1 MLKAASG
8 KLSCKSDATV
18 RASYIIQGN
27 ALKPGKN
34 TLDFFYIVSLILTLF
49 CYFIFPSIAWSFVL
63 LRNKLFDHLQ
73 QRTIYQYQSHSQY

>member
-27 ALKPGKN
+27 ALKPGQN

-49 CYFIFPSIAWSFVL
+49 CYFSINCLVICFIA
-63 LRNKLFDHLQ
+63 Q
-73 QRTIYQYQSHSQY
+73 QAF